1 MSLAVKLRNDIIL
14 VLVLLTIAAAV
25 LGLFLLFAEPGSH
38 VIVTIDGKEY
48 GRYPLSRDV
57 EIAIVSP
64 IDESYTNVLV
74 IKDGRARVE
83 RANCPD
89 GICARHRSVRL
100 SGESIVCLPHRLAI
114 TVVGSSDEVDMDV

>member
-48 GRYPLSRDV
+48 GRYPLSRDA

-64 IDESYTNVLV
+64 LDESYTNVL
-74 IKDGRARVE
+74 
-83 RANCPD
+83 
-89 GICARHRSVRL
+89 VRL